1 MRKLSFRPGSACYPF
16 AAKPEKVIEILS
28 RTIDFQIPPPPGGW
42 RIFDGT
48 PRQILTNRAKAARQ
62 HRQKPKADH
71 ASAG

>member
-48 PRQILTNRAKAARQ
+48 PTPDTD
-62 HRQKPKADH
+62 KPRKGSTPT
-71 ASAG
+71 SAETKS